1 MAVIHSKKMGKRHV
15 YHFVTSPFLLIALSE
30 CLGIEDCPI
39 SPDTRQRL
47 DSLWSSLSDS
57 PFMMGLTFS
66 IGDRSGLQAGTSI
79 LRCRASTK
87 PLMCRM
93 MPGIVLLPR
102 EDVILMAVYV
112 SVGSQY
118 TPPHQWCLHIYARMS
133 GWSFLSLGL
142 RSQSQFFPKTS

>member
-57 PFMMGLTFS
+57 PFMVGLTFS
-66 IGDRSGLQAGTSI
+66 IGDRSGLQASRQAHPFYGVER
-79 LRCRASTK
+79 LRNHSCA
-87 PLMCRM
+87 
-93 MPGIVLLPR
+93 
-102 EDVILMAVYV
+102 E
-112 SVGSQY
+112 
-118 TPPHQWCLHIYARMS
+118 
-133 GWSFLSLGL
+133 
-142 RSQSQFFPKTS
+142 